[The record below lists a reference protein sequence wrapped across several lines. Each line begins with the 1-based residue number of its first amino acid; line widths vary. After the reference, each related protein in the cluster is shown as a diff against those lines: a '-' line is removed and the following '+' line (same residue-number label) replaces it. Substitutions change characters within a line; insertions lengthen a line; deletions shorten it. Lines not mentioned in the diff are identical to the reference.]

1 MPAVHD
7 PELLA
12 SWQAQVLDAHIAGR
26 QARPPAELRAICATW
41 LAEAA
46 PPGLPPAVGISGA
59 PTEWLDT
66 LAWSGMP
73 IGPGPLR
80 WGTDIAQAEV
90 DCPTLRDGRLLLPA
104 PEDLASLTSLAL
116 KPLRLFIAERLGCRL
131 QAAPGIRLWL
141 WPGRAVL
148 QSQAP
153 MPLAGFLYG
162 PPQGHRA
169 GLALE
174 AWGSQII
181 TW

>member
-1 MPAVHD
+1 MPADPD
-7 PELLA
+7 PETLA
-12 SWQAQVLDAHIAGR
+12 AWRCQVLDAQVLGR
-26 QARPPAELRAICATW
+26 PAPAAAIRSACAAW
-41 LAEAA
+41 LAESVPSDLPAA
-46 PPGLPPAVGISGA
+46 LGIAGA
-59 PTEWLDT
+59 PEAWEDT

-73 IGPGPLR
+73 LARGPLR
-80 WGTDIAQAEV
+80 WGLDLLQSEV
-90 DCPTLRDGRLLLPA
+90 DCPTLRDGKLLLPA

-116 KPLRLFIAERLGCRL
+116 KPLRLFIAERLHCRL

-162 PPQGHRA
+162 PPSGHRA